1 MQKDSNMAPIETY
14 AALAHAARGVLGDW
28 EAAAN
33 HLRKLGWTVADWTTW
48 ANECQAGSS
57 ASPGFGLSSAFH
69 ANADFLGL
77 APSLRGC
84 GDDVATCLACLW
96 LWVSL
101 DQFVPQG
108 QAKVLDKLVE
118 SLAPAQS
125 SAA

>member
-1 MQKDSNMAPIETY
+1 MQKDSNMAPIATY
-14 AALAHAARGVLGDW
+14 AELANSVRGVLGDW

-33 HLRKLGWTVADWTTW
+33 HLRKLGWTVADWKMW

-57 ASPGFGLSSAFH
+57 ASPGIGLRSVFQ

-84 GDDVATCLACLW
+84 DDDVATCLACLW

-101 DQFVPQG
+101 DHFVSQG
-108 QAKVLDKLVE
+108 QAKVLDKLVV